1 MRTRE
6 LWRSLSFRPPTGR
19 EVHEKI
25 EENDAESNHEPLRG
39 RWRREKLRQG
49 LLTGSD
55 GYHFI
60 HDTILRLPQPTSLP
74 SPSSMPPTTDL
85 IWSYPS
91 YPDPPSTF
99 YPPPFFVY
107 YLTWSRR
114 PCLSREVFLT
124 SDPLALVFPQYP
136 QHGYRRWLVGSI
148 PKTPFPSW
156 SLNGAARGD
165 GRVNLKISIYSLS
178 VQIVKTHSLSL
189 KFVSSFYIMY
199 VSCCVEFI
207 CCFFFPFYLF
217 AFAKKAKS

>member
-1 MRTRE
+1 MRSRE

-25 EENDAESNHEPLRG
+25 EENDAESNHEPLWG
-39 RWRREKLRQG
+39 GWRREKLRQG
-49 LLTGSD
+49 LLTGGD

-91 YPDPPSTF
+91 HPDPPSTF

-124 SDPLALVFPQYP
+124 SNPLALVFPQYP
-136 QHGYRRWLVGSI
+136 QHGYRRWLVGGI
-148 PKTPFPSW
+148 PKTPFLSQ
-156 SLNGAARGD
+156 SLNGEARG
-165 GRVNLKISIYSLS
+165 GWGWISKFLFIFCPCRLW
-178 VQIVKTHSLSL
+178 KHSLSR
-189 KFVSSFYIMY
+189 KFVSSFCVMY
-199 VSCCVEFI
+199 FSCCVVFI
-207 CCFFFPFYLF
+207 LLFFSFYLF
-217 AFAKKAKS
+217 AFTKKAKG